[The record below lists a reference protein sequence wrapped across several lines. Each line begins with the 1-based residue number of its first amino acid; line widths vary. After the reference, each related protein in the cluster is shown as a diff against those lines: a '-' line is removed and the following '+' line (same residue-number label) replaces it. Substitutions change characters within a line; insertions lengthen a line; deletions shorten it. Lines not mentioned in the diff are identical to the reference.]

1 MSLGAEHHRV
11 RALEVGLKSAE
22 SEPARFRAGL
32 ILFGL
37 EAHALMADMTVEVAF
52 SEPRRLM
59 A

>member
-1 MSLGAEHHRV
+1 MRLSLV
-11 RALEVGLKSAE
+11 VGLKSAE
-22 SEPARFRAGL
+22 SEPARLRAGL
-32 ILFGL
+32 SLFGL